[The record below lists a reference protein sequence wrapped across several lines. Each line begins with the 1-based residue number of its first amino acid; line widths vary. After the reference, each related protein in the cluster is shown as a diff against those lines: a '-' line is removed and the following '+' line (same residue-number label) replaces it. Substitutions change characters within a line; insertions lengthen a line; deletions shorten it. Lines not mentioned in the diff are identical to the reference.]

1 MITFSTL
8 FLTLRSLL
16 RKGVCRCYRAREVRV
31 VLSRQTA
38 ASELG
43 VVGFMADVN
52 IEKEVEDL
60 FQGAITTVRRITVSI
75 KPGILRASTPAAW
88 MDTFQKSGMKT
99 FTLTTKHHEGSPC
112 TTPKRELRVVQTGQ
126 LPAARVWN
134 PAISRTRS

>member
-1 MITFSTL
+1 MISFSTP

-43 VVGFMADVN
+43 LVGFMADVN

-60 FQGAITTVRRITVSI
+60 FQGAITNMEGLNVLINNT
-75 KPGILRASTPAAW
+75 GIGRTSYLP
-88 MDTFQKSGMKT
+88 
-99 FTLTTKHHEGSPC
+99 HHE
-112 TTPKRELRVVQTGQ
+112 Q
-126 LPAARVWN
+126 
-134 PAISRTRS
+134 